1 MSEALQPPHENKN
14 AAPGSKNKLGFPSSR
29 VRHLV
34 TLAALV
40 LVIVYNIGELL
51 RTPGVDELAKNQ
63 SMFSIPT
70 EMSDRYNSCDYRYLF
85 FCEPKS
91 TSIPAACVALTGLAR
106 ATCILTDNGQAG
118 SAPPQAPSW
127 TSIPVVKVVVGAVVI
142 LPRLPDAT
150 IHMLQKRWARG
161 RLEFS
166 LGLVFVF
173 VYVTLMV
180 VALRQESSTKLW
192 AFAAVVVAGPYLV
205 IGIFW
210 LFQHALAGASAGA
223 EKFAAFMVAS
233 LGLPACLLVCIKHDA
248 ASLAKVIKGVH

>member
-1 MSEALQPPHENKN
+1 MSEAIQPPRENKN
-14 AAPGSKNKLGFPSSR
+14 PAPGSHHKLGFPSSR
-29 VRHLV
+29 LRHAV

-51 RTPGVDELAKNQ
+51 TTTGVDKLAKDQ

-70 EMSDRYNSCDYRYLF
+70 EMSDRYNFCDYRFLF

-91 TSIPAACVALTGLAR
+91 NSIPAACLALTGVAR

-118 SAPPQAPSW
+118 SAPSQAPGW
-127 TSIPVVKVVVGAVVI
+127 TSIPIVKLVVGAVVI

-150 IHMLQKRWARG
+150 IHMLQSRWARG

-173 VYVTLMV
+173 AYITLMV

-248 ASLAKVIKGVH
+248 ASLGKVIKGVH